1 MRLIPLFSGSSGNC
15 IVLEAGGVRL
25 LIDAGLPGR
34 SIETALHSVAIE
46 PESLHAILVTHEH
59 SDHVR
64 GIGVLSRRY
73 DLPVYA
79 NAGTWEG
86 MGREIGQIA
95 QKNTRIFETGCEFF
109 VRDLAV
115 QPFSI
120 PHDANDPVAY
130 CFHGDGRCSSV
141 MTDIGYIRE
150 DMLDA
155 VQDSELLLIESNH
168 DEEML
173 KVGPYPYPLKRRIL
187 SDTGHLSNM
196 NCGKALC
203 KLYLRGLCCAILGH
217 LSKENN
223 HEALALETVRSEL
236 REQDIPDQAFH
247 LTVAHRD
254 RVTGVFEL

>member
-15 IVLEAGGVRL
+15 ILLEAGGQRV

-34 SIETALHSVAIE
+34 SIETALNSVGVP
-46 PESLHAILVTHEH
+46 PETVGAILVTHEH
-59 SDHVR
+59 TDHVR

-79 NAGTWEG
+79 NMGTWQG
-86 MGREIGQIA
+86 MEQEVGRIS
-95 QKNTRIFETGCEFF
+95 QKNVRVFETGREFYMKE
-109 VRDLAV
+109 LLV
-115 QPFSI
+115 QSFAI
-120 PHDANDPVAY
+120 PHDANEPVGY
-130 CFHGDGRCSSV
+130 SFHGDGRCVGV
-141 MTDIGYIRE
+141 MTDVGCIYE
-150 DMLDA
+150 ELLDA
-155 VQDSELLLIESNH
+155 VEESELLLIESNH

-187 SDTGHLSNM
+187 GDKGHLSNV
-196 NCGKALC
+196 NCGKALTR
-203 KLYLRGLCCAILGH
+203 LYTRGLRCAILGH

-223 HEALALETVRSEL
+223 YERLALETVRMEL
-236 REQDIPDQAFH
+236 REQDIPDEAFK

>member
-15 IVLEAGGVRL
+15 ILLESGGVRV

-34 SIETALHSVAIE
+34 TIENALLSVDVE
-46 PESLHAILVTHEH
+46 PTTLGAILVTHEH

-86 MGREIGQIA
+86 MEAEIGRIA
-95 QKNTRIFETGCEFF
+95 SKNIRIFETGTEFYVKELL
-109 VRDLAV
+109 VR
-115 QPFSI
+115 PFSI

-130 CFHGDGRCSSV
+130 CFHGDGRCAGV
-141 MTDIGYIRE
+141 MTDIGYVRE

-155 VQDSELLLIESNH
+155 VQDSELLLIEANH

-187 SDTGHLSNM
+187 SDKGHLSNE
-196 NCGKALC
+196 NCGRALG

-223 HEALALETVRSEL
+223 YEQLALETVRAEL
-236 REQDIPDQAFH
+236 REQDIPDAAFH

>member
-15 IVLEAGGVRL
+15 ILLEAGGTRL

-34 SIETALHSVAIE
+34 SIETALNSVDI
-46 PESLHAILVTHEH
+46 PLSSINGILVTHEH

-64 GIGVLSRRY
+64 GVGVLSRKH
-73 DLPVYA
+73 DIPVYA
-79 NAGTWEG
+79 NMGTWAG
-86 MGREIGQIA
+86 MQNEIGGIA
-95 QKNTRIFETGCEFF
+95 EKNIRSFATGCDFYIHE
-109 VRDLAV
+109 LHI

-120 PHDANDPVAY
+120 PHDANDPVAF
-130 CFHGDGRCSSV
+130 CFHGDGRCTSV
-141 MTDIGYIRE
+141 MTDIGYIRQ

-155 VQDSELLLIESNH
+155 VEDSELLFIESNH

-187 SDTGHLSNM
+187 SDRGHLSNE
-196 NCGKALC
+196 NCGKALS
-203 KLYLRGLCCAILGH
+203 KLYLKGLCCAILGH

-223 HEALALETVRSEL
+223 YEQLALETVRSEL
-236 REQDIPDQAFH
+236 REQDIPDSAFK